1 MIEIIKTKEAW
12 EDVLKSCK
20 SFDFYHTYDYHE
32 LSKNENEISLLLS
45 YKSGETIIALP
56 VLIRNIEGTDY
67 KDVTSVYGYPGP
79 ISNGTLSIE
88 NCKDFH
94 GHLNDFFESQK
105 IISVFSRLNPY
116 IPFQHEILDGLG
128 ILKTIGNM
136 VNIDLTKDIDTQ
148 RSAYRRDTRSRVNK
162 VRRLCSVKK
171 AETKEEVQQF
181 IDIYLETMKKLE
193 ANDSYFFENKYF
205 FDFLECNGFETD
217 ILLAVLNETEEV
229 IAGTMFVKTNNIIQY
244 HLSGT
249 KTEHFKVAP
258 SRLLLD
264 EMRLQGT
271 AQGYTYFNLGGGYN
285 GKNDALY
292 SFKSS
297 FSEDIKTFKVWQHI
311 ANKKVYDELSKKVNT
326 SDSSFFPA
334 YRAPQ

>member
-12 EDVLKSCK
+12 EEVLSSCK

-32 LSKNENEISLLLS
+32 LSRNENEKPLLVS
-45 YKSGETIIALP
+45 YKNEDTIIALP
-56 VLIRNIEGTDY
+56 LLIRTIAGTDY
-67 KDVTSVYGYPGP
+67 KDATSVYGHPGP
-79 ISNGTLSIE
+79 ISNEIAVPE
-88 NCKDFH
+88 NSADFH
-94 GHLNDFFESQK
+94 EHLNRFFESEQ
-105 IISVFSRLNPY
+105 IVSVFSRLNPY
-116 IPFQHEILDGLG
+116 IPFQDEMLNGLG
-128 ILKTIGNM
+128 SLRTIGNM
-136 VNIDLTKDIDTQ
+136 VNIDLTKDLDAQ

-162 VRRLCSVKK
+162 VRRMCSVKK
-171 AETKEEVQQF
+171 AETKEEIQQF

-205 FDFLECNGFETD
+205 FDFLDCDGFETD

-249 KTEHFKVAP
+249 KNEHFKVAP

-264 EMRLQGT
+264 EMRVQGT
-271 AQGYTYFNLGGGYN
+271 EQGYTYFNLGGGYN
-285 GKNDALY
+285 GNDDALF

-297 FSEDIKTFKVWQHI
+297 FSDDIKVFKAWKHI
-311 ANKKVYDELSKKVNT
+311 ANQKIYDELTKEVKT
-326 SDSSFFPA
+326 SDPDFFPA